1 MKLTILGTGNA
12 SVTECFNTCFV
23 LSERNRHFLVDAGG
37 GNQIL
42 KRLKDAGVCLEDI
55 HDIFITHEHIDH
67 LLGLIW
73 LIRMIGQK
81 MNQGKYEGK
90 LRIYC
95 HRELVSTITTISELT
110 IQKKVTKHIG
120 ERIQMI
126 PLENGDKKE
135 ILECPITFFD
145 IESTKAKQ
153 YGFTMILPDGK
164 KFSCCGD
171 EPYNPCEY
179 EYVKNSD
186 WMMHEAFCLFSEAEE
201 FKPYEKHHSTVRE
214 ACELAEE
221 LQIPNLILYHTEEK
235 NLVRRKE
242 LYKKEGREYYH
253 GNLYVPD
260 DMDVFEV

>member
-1 MKLTILGTGNA
+1 MKLTMLGTGHA
-12 SVTECFNTCFV
+12 SVTECYNTCFV
-23 LSERNRHFLVDAGG
+23 LSEGNRHFLVDTGG

-42 KRLKDAGVCLEDI
+42 KRLKDAGIRLEDV

-73 LIRMIGQK
+73 LIRMAGQK
-81 MNQGKYEGK
+81 MEQGKYEGE

-95 HRELVSTITTISELT
+95 HRELVSTIRTIAELT

-120 ERIQMI
+120 GRIQMI
-126 PLENGDKKE
+126 PLENGEERE
-135 ILECPITFFD
+135 IIGCPVTFFD

-153 YGFTMILPDGK
+153 YGFSMFFADGK
-164 KFSCCGD
+164 KLSCCGD

-179 EYVKNSD
+179 EYVKGSD
-186 WMMHEAFCLFSEAEE
+186 WLMHEAFCLFAEADK
-201 FKPYEKHHSTVRE
+201 FQPYEKHHGTVKE
-214 ACELAEE
+214 ACELAEK
-221 LQIPNLILYHTEEK
+221 LQVPNLILYHTEEK

-242 LYKKEGREYYH
+242 LYTAEGQEFYH

-260 DMDVFEV
+260 DMEEIEL

>member
-12 SVTECFNTCFV
+12 SVTECYNTCFV
-23 LSERNRHFLVDAGG
+23 LSEGYRHLLVDAGG

-42 KRLKDAGVCLEDI
+42 KRLKDAGVRLEDI

-73 LIRMIGQK
+73 LIRMIGQG
-81 MNQGKYEGK
+81 MNLGKYEGE

-95 HRELVSTITTISELT
+95 HSDLVSTITTIAGLT

-120 ERIQMI
+120 ERIQI
-126 PLENGDKKE
+126 VPLESGDRKE
-135 ILECPITFFD
+135 ILDCPVTFFD

-153 YGFTMILPDGK
+153 YGFSMTLPDGK
-164 KFSCCGD
+164 KLSCCGD
-171 EPYNPCEY
+171 EPYSACEY
-179 EYVKNSD
+179 EYVKDSD
-186 WMMHEAFCLFSEAEE
+186 WLMHEAFCLFAEAEK
-201 FKPYEKHHSTVRE
+201 FKPYEKHHSTVKE

-235 NLVRRKE
+235 NLARRKE
-242 LYKKEGREYYH
+242 LYTAEGRGYYH

-260 DMDVFEV
+260 DMEVFEL